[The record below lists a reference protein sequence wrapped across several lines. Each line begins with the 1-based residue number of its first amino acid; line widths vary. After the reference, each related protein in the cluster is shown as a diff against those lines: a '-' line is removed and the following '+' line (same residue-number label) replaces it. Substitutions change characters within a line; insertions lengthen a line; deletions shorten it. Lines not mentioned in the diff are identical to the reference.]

1 MLTLTV
7 GHIGKHSRT
16 TRTLA
21 TRELT
26 IGRDAGS
33 DLVLED
39 GLVSR
44 THCRLVALEGAVLV
58 TDAGSRNG
66 TWINGR
72 PIDGPSL
79 LKFED
84 ELVIGP
90 YKLRVQSLVG
100 RCTTGHLQGLSEQRA
115 A

>member
-1 MLTLTV
+1 MLILTV
-7 GHIGKHSRT
+7 GRIGKHSRT
-16 TRTLA
+16 TGTLA
-21 TRELT
+21 ARELT
-26 IGRDAGS
+26 IGRDPGS
-33 DLVLED
+33 DLILAD

-44 THCRLVALEGAVLV
+44 THCRLVALEGVVLV

-72 PIDGPSL
+72 PIDAPSL
-79 LKFED
+79 LTFDD

-100 RCTTGHLQGLSEQRA
+100 RCTTGHLQGHTEQWA

>member
-7 GHIGKHSRT
+7 GRIGTHGRIT
-16 TRTLA
+16 GTLA
-21 TRELT
+21 EREII
-26 IGRDAGS
+26 IGRDAGN
-33 DLVLED
+33 DLILKD

-44 THCRLVALEGAVLV
+44 KHCVLLALEGAVLV

-72 PIDGPSL
+72 PIDRPSL
-79 LKFED
+79 LTFDD

-100 RCTTGHLQGLSEQRA
+100 RCTTGYVGRHPEQLA

>member
-7 GHIGKHSRT
+7 GRIGKQSRT
-16 TRTLA
+16 TGTLA
-21 TRELT
+21 ARELT

-33 DLVLED
+33 DLVLQD

-66 TWINGR
+66 TWINGS
-72 PIDGPSL
+72 PIQGPTL
-79 LKFED
+79 LTFHD

-90 YKLRVQSLVG
+90 YTLRVQSLVG
-100 RCTTGHLQGLSEQRA
+100 RCTTGHLQGVSESRA